1 MATFNLI
8 VILRE
13 ARRRRVFRVTAIY
26 IVGAWVALQAADLAF
41 PGLGIEE
48 SAILYVWIGAI
59 LGLPI
64 ALFFGWR
71 YDITGGRIVRTAVS
85 DVEAD
90 LSIER
95 ADYVILATLSLV
107 VAVIAFGLVGQISD
121 TRIPQTT
128 QFAVSDVHPK
138 SIAVLPF
145 LNMSDDPEQEY
156 FSDGISEDI
165 LNLLA
170 KVPGLPVTSR
180 SSAFSFKGQNLD
192 VPTMAAKLNVAHVLE
207 GSVRKSGNQ
216 LRIVAQLIEVETDT
230 HLWSETYDRELKNV
244 FAIQDEVAA
253 AVVDALKITLLGD
266 EPKAT
271 ETSPEA
277 YALYLQARYFF
288 NQFTEEDIKQ
298 AEALLKK
305 ALEIDPGFAPAWY
318 LLGIAYRWDAA
329 GIGSLPFYEG
339 YELARQTINKA
350 LDVDPQYGPAY
361 AALAA
366 LEMDHGWDFAA
377 ARQHMQQAL
386 ALNPGDADI
395 LMNAGRLNRILGR
408 QDEARDLYRQAA
420 ALDPLSYETH
430 IRLGLSHRTAG
441 RLDEAADSAHMLLS
455 LNPEGF
461 FAHYLLGI
469 VLLKQGNALAA
480 LAEMERET
488 ADTFRL
494 MGTAIVQHDLGNAG
508 ASDAALKELI
518 ECCASNSDP
527 PGGDYQIAAV
537 YARRGE
543 IDHAFEWLEVAYDNR
558 DGSLPEVMTADGAFS
573 SLHDDPRWEPFLD
586 KMGLPHQ

>member
-1 MATFNLI
+1 MVTFSLI
-8 VILRE
+8 AILRE

-71 YDITGGRIVRTAVS
+71 YDIIGGRIVRTAVS

-95 ADYVILATLSLV
+95 ADYIILVTLSVV
-107 VAVIAFGLVGQISD
+107 VAAIAFGLVGQISD

-128 QFAVSDVHPK
+128 QFAVKATDPK

-253 AVVDALKITLLGD
+253 AVVDALKITLLG
-266 EPKAT
+266 EKPKAT
-271 ETSPEA
+271 ETDPEA
-277 YALYLQARYFF
+277 YALYLQGIHFVKKAD
-288 NQFTEEDIKQ
+288 TENVKQ
-298 AEALLKK
+298 AETLLEQ
-305 ALEIDPGFAPAWY
+305 ALEIDPGFAPAWAE
-318 LLGIAYRWDAA
+318 LGNVYRTGANSFGVRPYD
-329 GIGSLPFYEG
+329 EG
-339 YELARQTINKA
+339 NELARDAIQKA
-350 LDVDPQYGPAY
+350 LSIDPQYGPAY
-361 AALAA
+361 TALAA
-366 LEMDHGWDFAA
+366 VEMDYDWDFTAA
-377 ARQHMQQAL
+377 DQHLQQAR
-386 ALNPGDADI
+386 ALNPGDFLT
-395 LMNAGRLNRILGR
+395 LMKTAELNGTLGR
-408 QDEARDLYRQAA
+408 IDEAVDLYRQAVT
-420 ALDPLSYETH
+420 LDPVSWAGHAYLGGSYY
-430 IRLGLSHRTAG
+430 AAN
-441 RLDEAADSAHMLLS
+441 RLDEAAESLRLAVS
-455 LNPEGF
+455 LNPGGYA
-461 FAHYLLGI
+461 AHYILGL
-469 VLLKQGNALAA
+469 VLLAQGDAPAA
-480 LAEMERET
+480 LVAMEQENG
-488 ADTFRL
+488 DFFRL
-494 MGTAIVQHDLGNAG
+494 VGMAIVQHALDNAR
-508 ASDAALKELI
+508 ASDAAVNELI
-518 ECCASNSDP
+518 EKY
-527 PGGDYQIAAV
+527 GGGEAFGAMV
-537 YARRGE
+537 YAFRGE
-543 IDHAFEWLEVAYDNR
+543 TDLAFDTLERAYDAR
-558 DGSLPEVMTADGAFS
+558 DPGLSSLLIIPLFV
-573 SLHDDPRWEPFLD
+573 SLHDDPRWNIFLD
-586 KMGLPHQ
+586 KMGLPH